1 MSDKHATLTLHIM
14 FSRNKKYNVKQR
26 VNWQHANRQDRA
38 GMKQGLSIQ
47 IL

>member
-1 MSDKHATLTLHIM
+1 MSDKHAALTLHIM
-14 FSRNKKYNVKQR
+14 FSRSKKHIVKQR

-38 GMKQGLSIQ
+38 GMKQGLSYK